1 MRADSMDGVT
11 ARIEALEALVAQ
23 CERVVVAFSGGVDST
38 LVAHVSNRMLGG
50 NALIVLA
57 RTETIVTEDIEL
69 ARVIA
74 ARHTFNFIEVSYNEL
89 EIEQYAANPI
99 NRCYFCKSALYEH
112 LATIAHDRNIQ
123 VVFDGANVDDER
135 DYRPGRQA
143 ARERGVRSPLI
154 EAGFTKAHVREAA
167 RLLGLSN
174 HDKPAAP
181 CLSSR
186 IPYGTSIDAASLVR
200 IARAERFVR
209 ECGFVNVRVRHRG
222 TRASVEVD
230 REDVERLRL
239 LFGDIERRL
248 HDLGYDQVT
257 IDEEGFRSG
266 KLNRDVQRA

>member
-1 MRADSMDGVT
+1 MHDVT
-11 ARIEALEALVAQ
+11 ARIDALEGLIAG
-23 CERVVVAFSGGVDST
+23 CGRVVVAFSGGVDST

-74 ARHTFNFIEVSYNEL
+74 ERHNFNFKEVSYREL

-99 NRCYFCKSALYEH
+99 NRCYYCKGALFER
-112 LATIAHDRNIQ
+112 LAAIARDWNIE
-123 VVFDGANVDDER
+123 VVFDGGNVDDER

-143 ARERGVRSPLI
+143 AREHGVRSPLI
-154 EAGFTKAHVREAA
+154 EAGFTKADVREAA
-167 RLLGLSN
+167 RLLGLPN

-186 IPYGTSIDAASLVR
+186 IPYGTPIDAASLVR
-200 IARAERFVR
+200 IAHAERAIR

-222 TRASVEVD
+222 THASVEVD

-248 HDLGYDQVT
+248 HDLGYEQVV

-266 KLNRDVQRA
+266 KMNRDIPRA

>member
-1 MRADSMDGVT
+1 MDGVT
-11 ARIEALEALVAQ
+11 ARIDRRRALVAD
-23 CERVVVAFSGGVDST
+23 CARVAVAFSGGVDST
-38 LVAHVSNRMLGG
+38 LVAHVSNRALGG

-74 ARHTFNFIEVSYNEL
+74 ARHAFNFIEVSYSEL
-89 EIEQYAANPI
+89 AIEQYAANPI
-99 NRCYFCKSALYEH
+99 NRCYYCKGALFER
-112 LATIAHDRNIQ
+112 LAAIARDRNIT
-123 VVFDGANVDDER
+123 VLFDGANLDDER

-143 ARERGVRSPLI
+143 AREHGVRSPLV
-154 EAGFTKAHVREAA
+154 EAGFTKADVREAA
-167 RLLGLSN
+167 RVWLGLSN

-200 IARAERFVR
+200 IARAERAIR

-222 TRASVEVD
+222 PHASVEVD

-239 LFGDIERRL
+239 SVWR
-248 HDLGYDQVT
+248 H
-257 IDEEGFRSG
+257 
-266 KLNRDVQRA
+266 RAPFAGTWSTSR